1 MSATIEKR
9 EFIENLRLKLKAL
22 RVKQK
27 ELKAALETEFNFET
41 YRALSIVNHKIRVTT
56 ERKKGGWKKADL
68 LPLSMRIL
76 K

>member
-27 ELKAALETEFNFET
+27 ELKAALEIEFTFET
-41 YRALSIVNHKIRVTT
+41 YRALNVVNHKIRVTT
-56 ERKKGGWKKADL
+56 ERKKGGWKKADP
-68 LPLSMRIL
+68 LPLSIGSN